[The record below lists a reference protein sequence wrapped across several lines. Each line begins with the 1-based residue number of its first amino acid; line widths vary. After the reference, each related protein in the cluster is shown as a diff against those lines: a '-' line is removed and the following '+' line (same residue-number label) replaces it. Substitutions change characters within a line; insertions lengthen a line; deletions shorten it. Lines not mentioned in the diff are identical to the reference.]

1 MKIKLTASII
11 SILVLSTVCYA
22 KRLNHERYYQDSWC
36 ANNNG
41 QTEVI
46 MQSGARCDCLTE
58 THAIEFDFANKWA
71 EAIGQSL
78 HYAAQTGKRA
88 GIVLI
93 MEKPE
98 KEYKH
103 LERLK
108 LTVERHHLPIDIWT
122 ITSFQRTR

>member
-1 MKIKLTASII
+1 MKTFINII
-11 SILVLSTVCYA
+11 LLFFLCTPSWAGHLH
-22 KRLNHERYYQDSWC
+22 HEAWYQDQWC
-36 ANNNG
+36 AEQNG

-46 MQSGARCDCLTE
+46 VQSGARCDCLTT
-58 THAIEFDFANKWA
+58 THAVEFDFANKWA

-93 MEKPE
+93 MENPAKDT
-98 KEYKH
+98 KY

-108 LTVERHHLPIDIWT
+108 LTIEAHDLPIDVWT
-122 ITSFQRTR
+122 TKDEL